1 MKRNFDESSPSYYG
15 WLVVVSAFA
24 ATMIAYGITYSFS
37 VFFKALYSEFGW
49 TRAAAAGAFSAYAIS
64 HNVFAPLSGW
74 MTDRIGPRIVAAS
87 GGLCLAG
94 SMILMSTISS
104 ITEFYLYYVVF
115 VAWGVAAAYTPMLAT
130 VSRWFTEKRG
140 LAISVSASGLGAGSL
155 VLSPLAAWLISS
167 YGWRTAYVSVGIVA
181 FVVFIPIVLLVRK
194 SPEEHYGETMIID
207 HGTEPEQSVESAQII
222 HFTFIDALKTR
233 ALWTLSFSWF
243 FAALALW
250 TIMIHIVPLMT
261 DRGVAFTTAGFLA
274 GLAGGGSIIGRISA
288 GFLSDQ
294 LGRKRIL
301 IAAFL
306 FQAVMLLWLL
316 FSRETWMFFLFAPLF
331 GMSFGSWAGVIPAF
345 PADYFGLKS
354 TGAIFG
360 FVMIMAGLGVAL
372 GSFLGGFIFDL
383 TNSYNY
389 TIIMCFLG
397 TLLAVVS
404 AALLKKPE
412 KL

>member
-1 MKRNFDESSPSYYG
+1 MKYTLEESSPSYYG
-15 WLVVVSAFA
+15 WLVVASAFA

-37 VFFKALYSEFGW
+37 VFLKALYSEFGW
-49 TRAAAAGAFSAYAIS
+49 TRAATAGAFSAYALS
-64 HNVFAPLSGW
+64 HNLFAPLSGW
-74 MTDRIGPRIVAAS
+74 MTDRIGPRIVAAT

-104 ITEFYLYYVVF
+104 ITEFYFYYVILVG
-115 VAWGVAAAYTPMLAT
+115 WGVAAAYTPMMAT

-140 LAISVSASGLGAGSL
+140 LAISVSAAGLGTGSL
-155 VLSPLAAWLISS
+155 VFSPLAAWLISS
-167 YGWRTAYVSVGIVA
+167 HGWRFAYVTVGVVA
-181 FVVFIPIVLLVRK
+181 FVVFIPIVLFVRK
-194 SPEEHYGETMIID
+194 SPEDHYGQTNMVDREVDSEQPVET
-207 HGTEPEQSVESAQII
+207 VRAI

-233 ALWTLSFSWF
+233 GLWALSFSWF

-261 DRGVAFTTAGFLA
+261 DRGIHLTTAGFLA
-274 GLAGGGSIIGRISA
+274 GLAGGGSIVGRISM
-288 GFLSDQ
+288 GFVSDK

-301 IAAFL
+301 LAALL
-306 FQAVMLLWLL
+306 FQAIMLFWLL
-316 FSRETWMFFLFAPLF
+316 FSRETWMFFVFAPLF
-331 GMSFGSWAGVIPAF
+331 GMSFGGWAGVIPAF

-360 FVMIMAGLGVAL
+360 FVIIMAGLGVAL
-372 GSFLGGFIFDL
+372 GSFLGGVIFDL

-397 TLLAVVS
+397 TLMAVAS
-404 AALLKKPE
+404 AAFLKKPE
-412 KL
+412 KM